1 MNKKSFEEKNIVNN
15 NKNNNEKEK
24 KLSNQKFI
32 KIKKILSNS
41 CIFKNYSISTNDTN
55 GKFTSIKKP
64 LH

>member
-1 MNKKSFEEKNIVNN
+1 MKKKNK
-15 NKNNNEKEK
+15 
-24 KLSNQKFI
+24 